1 MCAVLNISPKTYY
14 KYRNKEDPDYYDYLI
29 IKEIFDDSKGTYGYR
44 RIVEGLKI
52 KYGVVMNG
60 KKVLRIMKKYN
71 LMPEYI
77 RKAKKK
83 NKNERIE
90 DNVKPNLLNR
100 NFITD
105 TPNKVWDTDVTY
117 LIFKGS
123 RAYLSTIIDLY
134 DRKVVAYK
142 ISKRND
148 NKLVMDT
155 LNEAITKRKDVS
167 GLILHSDQGFQYT
180 SYEYKAICESN
191 GITISMARKGTP
203 IDDSPIESWHSLLKK
218 ETLYN
223 NNITSLE
230 NYIEL
235 VEEWIEFYNTTRIKG
250 KKVNKKK
257 EYSKNDKQ

>member
-1 MCAVLNISPKTYY
+1 MTPKAHMA
-14 KYRNKEDPDYYDYLI
+14 
-29 IKEIFDDSKGTYGYR
+29 
-44 RIVEGLKI
+44 IVELGEDFKI

-71 LMPEYI
+71 LMPNYV
-77 RKAKKK
+77 RKSKKK

-100 NFITD
+100 NFNSD

-123 RAYLSTIIDLY
+123 KAYLSTIIDLY
-134 DRKVVAYK
+134 DRKVVAYT

-148 NKLVMDT
+148 NKFVIDT
-155 LNEAITKRKDVS
+155 LNEALSKRKDVH

-191 GITISMARKGTP
+191 GIQISMARKGTP
-203 IDDSPIESWHSLLKK
+203 INDSPIESQHSLLKK

-230 NYIEL
+230 EYITL
-235 VEEWIEFYNTTRIKG
+235 VEEWIEFYNTDRIKG

-257 EYSKNDKQ
+257 GYQKNDK

>member
-1 MCAVLNISPKTYY
+1 MLFRSSPKTYY

-29 IKEIFDDSKGTYGYR
+29 IKEIFDNSKGTYGYR

-52 KYGVVMNG
+52 KYRFIMNG

-71 LMPEYI
+71 LMPNYV

-90 DNVKPNLLNR
+90 ENVKPNLLKR
-100 NFITD
+100 NFNTD
-105 TPNKVWDTDVTY
+105 VPNKVWDTDVTY
-117 LIFKGS
+117 LIFKGA

-142 ISKRND
+142 ISKHND

-155 LNEAITKRKDVS
+155 LNDALSKRKDVS

-203 IDDSPIESWHSLLKK
+203 IDDLSDAAVGRTLVSASQRRRICKSRTADWCYPRLL
-218 ETLYN
+218 
-223 NNITSLE
+223 
-230 NYIEL
+230 
-235 VEEWIEFYNTTRIKG
+235 G
-250 KKVNKKK
+250 K
-257 EYSKNDKQ
+257 